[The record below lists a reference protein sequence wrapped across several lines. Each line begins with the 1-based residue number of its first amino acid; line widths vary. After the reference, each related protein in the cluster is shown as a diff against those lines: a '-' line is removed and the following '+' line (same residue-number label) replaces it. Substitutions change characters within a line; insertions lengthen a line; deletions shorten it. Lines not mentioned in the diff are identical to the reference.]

1 MTRRFWEKTRETPD
15 HAIGRRQET
24 GLRSVWHECRLGSLF
39 FHSSPSRRCAI
50 RQRISPKSLHEGI
63 SPSDKTASLGHF
75 RSSLGEFPR
84 KSLSANPESFRG
96 RRFARCFKFSQAP
109 WDDWQ
114 AIPVTQHYSG
124 WLSKPIRGSFPPGG
138 VQNSGFE
145 DPKSLALG
153 FLRQCN
159 FIAEFACQDFY
170 GRYKRS

>member
-1 MTRRFWEKTRETPD
+1 MKTRVTFFP
-15 HAIGRRQET
+15 AIPHDDVA
-24 GLRSVWHECRLGSLF
+24 RSR
-39 FHSSPSRRCAI
+39 A
-50 RQRISPKSLHEGI
+50 ISPQSLHERI

-114 AIPVTQHYSG
+114 AIPVTQHYCG
-124 WLSKPIRGSFPPGG
+124 RLSKRIRGSFQPGG

-145 DPKSLALG
+145 GPKSLAPG

-170 GRYKRS
+170 GSYKRS